1 MKKPITLEM
10 IEVSSDLK
18 FLACAQ
24 YTVKLIEL
32 ETKINNYKQLYRLN
46 ENKEVLSHLLDNVLN
61 LKPNTLNLVNKICD
75 EYKTT
80 KDEVLTPII
89 ERHIN
94 KTLKKDGVVKEKNKH
109 TVKSESELLEAL
121 IDMVE
126 NYKKLPI
133 EERKFISPTSVYK
146 YFREYIESFTK
157 LINVKYIIDEN
168 LESQDYTDSNGIYL
182 FCQEIPIG
190 MRNNNI
196 KKMLLNT
203 EQCSQLKILKY
214 CTNILNNHIEI
225 VDYSQENINLLK
237 DTNKLHYLPYQYR
250 MHLLYWLLQYK
261 TNAKMDETTRLK
273 FTWDAI
279 KGVRKFAAA
288 IHLSYLLLCI
298 VSLVQKF

>member
-1 MKKPITLEM
+1 MNKRNRKQWTLTLT
-10 IEVSSDLK
+10 D
-18 FLACAQ
+18 
-24 YTVKLIEL
+24 EL

-61 LKPNTLNLVNKICD
+61 LKPNTLNLINKICD

-146 YFREYIESFTK
+146 YFMVNKS
-157 LINVKYIIDEN
+157 KYKQKN
-168 LESQDYTDSNGIYL
+168 YSVT
-182 FCQEIPIG
+182 
-190 MRNNNI
+190 
-196 KKMLLNT
+196 
-203 EQCSQLKILKY
+203 
-214 CTNILNNHIEI
+214 CT
-225 VDYSQENINLLK
+225 Q
-237 DTNKLHYLPYQYR
+237 
-250 MHLLYWLLQYK
+250 
-261 TNAKMDETTRLK
+261 
-273 FTWDAI
+273 
-279 KGVRKFAAA
+279 
-288 IHLSYLLLCI
+288 
-298 VSLVQKF
+298 